1 MNGGH
6 VMNKV
11 VCEIIKKVSAEYNV
25 PEELLEEFCNI
36 RDKKREI
43 NLNIEK
49 TAAARAEIKELA
61 EKLNQLEEKF
71 KTYNLKFM
79 YMLSIQDAITDIPIL
94 YDPATEAKVIDVPS
108 NEEINERAR
117 EVALENNFP
126 ELTGTPK
133 QVAWANS
140 IRVEFWEKCKKNG
153 KEKGDYLVYNI
164 SDSKFWIENKQIA
177 EKGYVREI
185 DGRRNY
191 FIRLAKE
198 HYIKE

>member
-1 MNGGH
+1 
-6 VMNKV
+6 MNKV

-79 YMLSIQDAITDIPIL
+79 YMLCIQDAITDIPIL
-94 YDPATEAKVIDVPS
+94 YDPATETKVIDVPS

-177 EKGYVREI
+177 GKGYVREI

-198 HYIKE
+198 HYIKEWRL

>member
-1 MNGGH
+1 MN
-6 VMNKV
+6 NV
-11 VCEIIKKVSAEYNV
+11 VCETIKKVSTEYNV

-61 EKLNQLEEKF
+61 ERLNQLEEKF
-71 KTYNLKFM
+71 KTYNLKFI

-94 YDPATEAKVIDVPS
+94 YDPATETRVIDVPS
-108 NEEINERAR
+108 NEEVNERAR

-140 IRVEFWEKCKKNG
+140 IRVEYWEKCHKNG
-153 KEKGDYLVYNI
+153 KEKVGDYLVYGI
-164 SDSKFWIENKQIA
+164 HDSKYWIENRKIA
-177 EKGYVREI
+177 ENSNIQCIKGM
-185 DGRRNY
+185 RNY
-191 FIRLAKE
+191 YVRLAKE
-198 HYIKE
+198 GQYIKD